1 MGTLRRASDLLDAD
15 HRSPAPAP
23 AILTDATGPRP
34 APAFVEWLMGLPSG
48 WETDARQ
55 ELTTNS
61 QITALGNGVVPR
73 QAVSAISSLL
83 NTWLEE
89 HRPRSSDRAVNPYQ
103 AVVDRTGVE
112 TGVAGS

>member
-48 WETDARQ
+48 WVTDARH

-61 QITALGNGVVPR
+61 QITAWSAVEISDSVPR
-73 QAVSAISSLL
+73 SISG
-83 NTWLEE
+83 TLE
-89 HRPRSSDRAVNPYQ
+89 
-103 AVVDRTGVE
+103 
-112 TGVAGS
+112 

>member
-1 MGTLRRASDLLDAD
+1 
-15 HRSPAPAP
+15 
-23 AILTDATGPRP
+23 
-34 APAFVEWLMGLPSG
+34 MGLPSG
-48 WETDARQ
+48 WVTDARH